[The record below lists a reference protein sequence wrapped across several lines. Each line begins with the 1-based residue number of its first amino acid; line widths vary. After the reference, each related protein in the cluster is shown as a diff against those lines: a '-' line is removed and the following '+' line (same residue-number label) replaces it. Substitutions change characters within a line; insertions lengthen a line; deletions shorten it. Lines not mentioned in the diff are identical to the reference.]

1 MKLAAR
7 WSRAQALRI
16 EATMHRT
23 LFADIGT
30 DRCQGEY
37 CEVCTCSTKQR
48 IVRSSCAGRWP
59 KPLTPAEPENLV
71 DGASHAGE
79 GYYNSAEL
87 EAMTGAALA
96 GTTLNAWSAYTQIM
110 C

>member
-1 MKLAAR
+1 
-7 WSRAQALRI
+7 
-16 EATMHRT
+16 MHRT

-48 IVRSSCAGRWP
+48 IVRSNCSGRWAR
-59 KPLTPAEPENLV
+59 PLTPAERENLV
-71 DGASHAGE
+71 DDAKHAGE

-87 EAMTGAALA
+87 EAMTVAALA